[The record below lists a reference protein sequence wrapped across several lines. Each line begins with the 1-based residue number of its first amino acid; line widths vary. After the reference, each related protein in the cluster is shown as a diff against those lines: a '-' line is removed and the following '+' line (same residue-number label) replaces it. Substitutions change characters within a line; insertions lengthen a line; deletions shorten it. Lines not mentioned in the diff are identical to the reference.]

1 MEKYKIKSATA
12 CYTGG
17 GIYIYWGQLEN
28 GLYWRA
34 ADGYEMIYICNA
46 DTSADN
52 EEADYQEFYDAHTV
66 KELYNDEFTA
76 FWNEMLARIINSK
89 DRENWCPEELTAR
102 LIRPVSPPTFDELT
116 ARISDALESELS
128 RIYDELGI
136 ESGDITPTQS
146 LEWDE
151 ATAKI
156 AYLFRDLIDQNK

>member
-1 MEKYKIKSATA
+1 MEYKIKSASA

-28 GLYWRA
+28 GLHFRA
-34 ADGYEMIYICNA
+34 ADGYDVIYICNA
-46 DTSADN
+46 DTST

-66 KELYNDEFTA
+66 KELYNGEFKI
-76 FWNEMLARIINSK
+76 FWNEMLTRIIKSD
-89 DRENWCPEELTAR
+89 DRGNWCPDELTAR
-102 LIRPVSPPTFDELT
+102 LIQPVPPPTFDELT
-116 ARISDALESELS
+116 ARSCEALENELA

-156 AYLFRDLIDQNK
+156 AYLFRDLIAQNK